1 MGSRLNCFDE
11 AENLKEISGIFDWH
25 PIKRPPFPL
34 KGRPNSLVTS
44 YPNPGWGNRIL
55 LRERPAHQCRNGS
68 DLSILFASDAPTD
81 PSRFRGPCHLPL
93 LALGEVSAFRLLGH
107 DVQGVW
113 LVSCGAPTNGAE
125 ECRLIR
131 RTAVSSQTSKP
142 TDGWKLLEQ
151 GPKSQATSKTCSV
164 GPSSFIDASDLVP
177 M

>member
-68 DLSILFASDAPTD
+68 DLSILFASNAPTD

-93 LALGEVSAFRLLGH
+93 LALGEVSAFRLLGPCRPRC
-107 DVQGVW
+107 VACLLRGTYERCRGVSTD
-113 LVSCGAPTNGAE
+113 LTDNSVVTDE
-125 ECRLIR
+125 
-131 RTAVSSQTSKP
+131 KP

-151 GPKSQATSKTCSV
+151 GPPCT
-164 GPSSFIDASDLVP
+164 LR
-177 M
+177 

>member
-1 MGSRLNCFDE
+1 MPSKNLLTLCHRFISLVVYSFKHLKQVFDLTSQECIHTQQSKSGMGSRLNCFDE
-11 AENLKEISGIFDWH
+11 AENLKEIPGIFDWH

-93 LALGEVSAFRLLGH
+93 LALGEVSAFRLLG
-107 DVQGVW
+107 
-113 LVSCGAPTNGAE
+113 P
-125 ECRLIR
+125 
-131 RTAVSSQTSKP
+131 
-142 TDGWKLLEQ
+142 
-151 GPKSQATSKTCSV
+151 
-164 GPSSFIDASDLVP
+164 
-177 M
+177 